1 MKSRSTWSCAA
12 LGVAIGCLWLTG
24 CGGGN
29 NTVNAV
35 TVSVQSSVGTTII
48 VGQSTTLTATVTGGT
63 TSNTSVNWQ
72 PCQFTTTTVSGTTP
86 TPSTPATCPT
96 DGTLGALS
104 NEETTGT
111 ATYTAPS
118 KIPDQTKYPGL
129 VIIIT
134 AQSQQDTKKTGSI
147 KLALDSGIGV
157 TLTPVT
163 ATVPTNEQQQ
173 FNVVL
178 TNDLQSQGVTW
189 LITQS
194 TATATITEANL
205 ATCSPTCGSITS
217 NTSTTATYVAPATVP
232 TASTPSGAST
242 TPSDVTVVA
251 VAKGDNTRFATG
263 TITIIQ
269 GGPIT
274 FNGISP
280 TIAPQ
285 GGALWDI
292 YLNAPNIS
300 SASQIT
306 ITDQNGGFKTFT
318 SNSGQVKVIFP
329 IPTSTTANPPSSGAR
344 LRLFESDLAGATSPN
359 STTPLTYTVSVTD
372 PGEPVTQTAG
382 GQFTF
387 TLMPVRPTVV
397 ASSPNGVVQGASTGE
412 FPLTID
418 GGYFGP
424 GGTFTSASFQG
435 NVIPQG
441 SSSNS
446 RRLALTFPSSAVGPP
461 GLYPLSVSR
470 TTSPLP
476 APNNP
481 AVTTVAVFPDYSASL
496 GVLPPPTSSVAAGTN
511 PSAIDIDP
519 TLGVVVV
526 AETGSNAVQFYS
538 VGTGTLTPIGSPVP
552 VGQIP
557 TGVSVNPTN
566 HCVAVVNYGSQS
578 VSILPIP
585 GSSCPVTST
594 TTVDLSGALQGQVS
608 PAPLPYAIGVDPDT
622 NLALVAY
629 SSTSTSSF
637 ANLGFVV
644 NLNQGAGAPFGCLAN
659 SGQTPPC
666 IFSQVT
672 LNTGTY
678 PQIAMAPHGHMAY
691 VTPGG
696 SGIVSGVN
704 VMQPSTSIALGTL
717 ALTAGTVTAT
727 TANSTPLTGLVPGI
741 PTTVLISGVPP
752 LANPGGSP
760 TTVNLNGVFSVSVTS
775 STSFTYILATNVTGS
790 ATANGGTVFFGS
802 PNLVFGGISN
812 TTQGIA
818 INPITHTAALADA
831 NAAANLQI
839 NLLNQLDQSVTS
851 ISFATNCTA
860 FTVPCNS
867 SGEFPGTARLAW
879 QPYTNSIVSYN
890 PGVPGTPVNQVS
902 ISDPVTRRRYALIN
916 MPSGTTGSAN
926 ITVSNGTTNSLTL
939 WGGVAVDP
947 ATNQAFIV
955 QSGSGVIQVMNLSST
970 SANAPKSTEITEV
983 VVPSPNPGPGIIGG
997 IPNALVPQAT
1007 LASTSDL
1014 AGVQIFGTG
1023 FISGAQVRLDGTPIP
1038 SANVLVDP
1046 SGRLITATIPA
1057 APFLSVPHR
1066 FALDVIS
1073 GGVQSNATDFI
1084 VIKAVDMTVACAT
1097 PTPSSAVIAD
1107 QLANGP
1113 FSPIALVTNSGCNS
1127 LSTIDINP
1135 SSATFGTVL
1144 RSLPI
1149 GGTPQGVAV
1158 SSHLGM
1164 AVVAN
1169 NAAGTVSVVNLL
1181 TNAEA
1186 VADVAVGA
1194 SPTGVAINEA
1204 TGVALVANFGSNTIS
1219 QINLGLLLGSSPA
1232 TSLTATTIG
1241 GVQFPVAV
1249 AIDPDRGTNNQGLA
1263 VVTGLQTVSGSGEV
1277 GALYPVDIGL
1287 ASPALS
1293 ITVTVGS
1300 VNSSPTGIVF
1310 NPAVSTGTANP
1321 GLFYVN
1327 SSGSNQISAFNPDT
1341 GIASP
1346 TSVGINPTALAVN
1359 PQSGAILTSNFAGKS
1374 ASIVDT
1380 VSSPIK
1386 TVQTL
1391 GLPGSAQ
1398 FGVAIDPFTNLA
1410 VIVDQANNRV
1420 LLFPM
1425 PN

>member
-1 MKSRSTWSCAA
+1 MKSRSTWNCVALAVAIAA
-12 LGVAIGCLWLTG
+12 LWLGG
-24 CGGGN
+24 CGSSN
-29 NTVNAV
+29 SATNAV
-35 TVSVQSSVGTTII
+35 TVTVTSSVGTVII
-48 VGQSTTLTATVTGGT
+48 VGQSATLTAAVVGGT
-63 TSNTSVNWQ
+63 TTNTSVNWQ

-86 TPSTPATCPT
+86 TTSTPATCPT
-96 DGTLGALS
+96 DGTLGTLS
-104 NEETTGT
+104 NEEATGT
-111 ATYTAPS
+111 ATYTAPG
-118 KIPDQTKYPGL
+118 KIPDQTKFPGL
-129 VIIIT
+129 LIIIT
-134 AQSQQDTKKTGSI
+134 AQSQQDTKKTGSVSLI
-147 KLALDSGIGV
+147 LDSGIGV
-157 TLTPVT
+157 SLTPIT

-173 FNVVL
+173 FSLVL

-189 LITQS
+189 LVSQS
-194 TATATITEANL
+194 TPTTTITEPNL

-217 NTSTTATYVAPATVP
+217 SGLTTATYTAPTTVP

-242 TPSDVTVVA
+242 TPASLTVIA
-251 VAKGDNTRFATG
+251 TAKGDNTRFATG

-269 GGPIT
+269 GGPIA
-274 FNGISP
+274 FSGISP

-285 GGALWDI
+285 GAALWDI

-329 IPTSTTANPPSSGAR
+329 IPTSTTVNPPSSGAR
-344 LRLFESDLAGATSPN
+344 LRLLESDLAGVTTPN
-359 STTPLTYTVSVTD
+359 SSTPLTYTVSVTD
-372 PGEPVTQTAG
+372 PGQPVTETAG

-387 TLMPVRPTVV
+387 TLAPVRPTVV

-412 FPLTID
+412 FPLTMD

-424 GGTFTSASFQG
+424 GGTFASAVFQG

-441 SSSNS
+441 ASSNS
-446 RRLALTFPSSAVGPP
+446 RRLVLTFPSSAVGPP

-470 TTSPLP
+470 TTAPLP
-476 APNNP
+476 VPNNP
-481 AVTTVAVFPDYSASL
+481 AVTTVAVFPDYSGGPPATLASAI
-496 GVLPPPTSSVAAGTN
+496 AAGTN

-526 AETGSNAVQFYS
+526 AETGSNAVQFYNIAA
-538 VGTGTLTPIGSPVP
+538 GALIPIGGPVP

-566 HCVAVVNYGSQS
+566 HCVAVVNYGSQNI
-578 VSILPIP
+578 SILPIP
-585 GSSCPVTST
+585 GSSCSVTT
-594 TTVDLSGALQGQVS
+594 PTVDLSGALQGQVS

-629 SSTSTSSF
+629 SSTSTSSA

-672 LNTGTY
+672 LNTGAY

-691 VTPGG
+691 VSPGG
-696 SGIVSGVN
+696 SGLVSGVN
-704 VMQPSTSIALGTL
+704 VMQPSASISLSTL
-717 ALTAGTVTAT
+717 AFTAGTVTAT
-727 TANSTPLTGLVPGI
+727 TANSTLLTGLVPGI

-752 LANPGGSP
+752 LSNPGGNP
-760 TTVNLNGVFSVSVTS
+760 TSVNLNGVFSVAVTS
-775 STSFTYILATNVTGS
+775 STSFTYFLGPSITGS
-790 ATANGGTVFFGS
+790 GTANGGTVFFGS
-802 PNLVFGGISN
+802 PSVVFAGISN

-831 NAAANLQI
+831 NATTQQI
-839 NLLNQLDQSVTS
+839 NVLNQLDQSFAS
-851 ISFATNCTA
+851 ISFQTNCTA
-860 FTVPCNS
+860 FTIPCTS
-867 SGEFPGTARLAW
+867 SGEFPGTARVAW
-879 QPYTNSIVSYN
+879 QPYTNSIISYN

-902 ISDPVTRRRYALIN
+902 ISDPVTRARYALLP
-916 MPSGTTGSAN
+916 MPQGTTGSAN
-926 ITVSNGTTNSLTL
+926 ISVQNGTTNSLTL

-947 ATNQAFIV
+947 ATNQAFVV
-955 QSGSGVIQVMNLSST
+955 QSGSGGIQVINLSST
-970 SANAPKSTEITEV
+970 PGNAPKSTEITQV
-983 VVPSPNPGPGIIGG
+983 VVPSPNPGPGVIGG
-997 IPNALVPQAT
+997 IPNALVPQGT
-1007 LASTSDL
+1007 LSSASDL
-1014 AGVQIFGTG
+1014 AGVQILGSG
-1023 FISGAQVRLDGTPIP
+1023 FVSGAQVRLDGTPIP

-1057 APFLSVPHR
+1057 SPFLSVPHH
-1066 FALDVIS
+1066 FALDVVS
-1073 GGVQSNATDFI
+1073 GGVPSNATDFI
-1084 VIKAVDMTVACAT
+1084 VVKAVDMTVACPT
-1097 PTPSSAVIAD
+1097 PTPSSVAIAD

-1113 FSPIALVTNSGCNS
+1113 FAPIAVVTNSGCNN

-1149 GGTPQGVAV
+1149 GATPQGVAV
-1158 SSHLGM
+1158 SAHLGM

-1169 NAAGTVSVVNLL
+1169 NTAGTVSVVNLL

-1186 VADVAVGA
+1186 VADVQVGS
-1194 SPTGVAINEA
+1194 SPAGVAINEA

-1219 QINLGLLLGSSPA
+1219 QINLGLLFGSSPA

-1241 GVQFPVAV
+1241 GVQAPIAV

-1263 VVTGLQTVSGSGEV
+1263 VVTGLQLLSGSGFV

-1287 ASPALS
+1287 ATPALS
-1293 ITVTVGS
+1293 TTVSTGNVS
-1300 VNSSPTGIVF
+1300 SSPTGIVF
-1310 NPAVSTGTANP
+1310 NPAVSTGTASP

-1327 SSGSNQISAFNPDT
+1327 SSGANQISAFNPDT

-1380 VSSPIK
+1380 VSSLK

-1398 FGVAIDPFTNLA
+1398 FGVAIDQFTNLA